1 MEQTIFEC
9 ESFIKKLASS
19 SPTPGGGG
27 AAALVGAVAA
37 ALASMAANITLKN
50 NKNHTLINLVSS
62 LETLQKDLLILIEED
77 AKSFLPLAAAYK
89 SPATTTQEQAEKEQK
104 KEEALKNACIA
115 PLQIMN
121 KCYQIIDI
129 CIELKTLAKPI
140 VISDIGVGIT
150 LCKSAL
156 EGASLNVFCNTKLM
170 KNRELATELNKQAEN
185 LLSIFCAKSQQLFFQ
200 IKNQLLEE
208 R

>member
-1 MEQTIFEC
+1 MKQTLFEC

-27 AAALVGAVAA
+27 ASALVGAVAT

-50 NKNHTLINLVSS
+50 NKNYALTNLITALT
-62 LETLQKDLLILIEED
+62 TLQKDLLILIEED
-77 AKSFLPLAAAYK
+77 AKAFLPLAAAYK
-89 SPATTTQEQAEKEQK
+89 LPAKTAKEQAEKEQK
-104 KEEALKNACIA
+104 KEEALKNACQT
-115 PLQIMN
+115 PLQIMK
-121 KCYQIIDI
+121 KCCQVIDI

-140 VISDIGVGIT
+140 VISDIGVGVT

-170 KNRELATELNKQAEN
+170 NNREIATKLNKQAEN

>member
-27 AAALVGAVAA
+27 ALALVGAVAA

-50 NKNHTLINLVSS
+50 NKDHTLINLVAS

-89 SPATTTQEQAEKEQK
+89 LPAKTVKEQAEKEQK
-104 KEEALKNACIA
+104 KEEALKHACIA
-115 PLQIMN
+115 PLQIMK
-121 KCYQIIDI
+121 KCCQVIDI
-129 CIELKTLAKPI
+129 CIELTTLAKPI

-170 KNRELATELNKQAEN
+170 KNRELAAELNKQAEN

-208 R
+208 G

>member
-27 AAALVGAVAA
+27 ASALVGAVAA

-50 NKNHTLINLVSS
+50 NKDHTLINLVAS

-89 SPATTTQEQAEKEQK
+89 LPTKTAKEQAEKEQK
-104 KEEALKNACIA
+104 KEAALKHACIA

-121 KCYQIIDI
+121 KCCQIIDI

-140 VISDIGVGIT
+140 VISDIGVGIS

-170 KNRELATELNKQAEN
+170 KNREMAAELNKQAEN

>member
-27 AAALVGAVAA
+27 ASALVGAVAA

-50 NKNHTLINLVSS
+50 NQDNTLINFVST
-62 LETLQKDLLILIEED
+62 LETLQKDLLVLVEED

-104 KEEALKNACIA
+104 KEEALKNACHT
-115 PLQIMN
+115 PLQIMK
-121 KCYQIIDI
+121 KCCQVIDI
-129 CIELKTLAKPI
+129 CIELKTVAKPI
-140 VISDIGVGIT
+140 VISDIGVGVT
-150 LCKSAL
+150 LCRSAL

-170 KNRELATELNKQAEN
+170 NNREMATKLNNQAES
-185 LLSIFCAKSQQLFFQ
+185 LLSTFCVKSHLLFLQ

>member
-50 NKNHTLINLVSS
+50 NKDNTLTNLVSS

-89 SPATTTQEQAEKEQK
+89 SPAKTAKEQAEKEQK
-104 KEEALKNACIA
+104 KEESLKNACIA

-121 KCYQIIDI
+121 KCCQIIDI

-170 KNRELATELNKQAEN
+170 NNRELATELNKQAEN

>member
-104 KEEALKNACIA
+104 KEEALNNACIA

>member
-1 MEQTIFEC
+1 MKQTLFEC

-27 AAALVGAVAA
+27 ASALVGAVAA
-37 ALASMAANITLKN
+37 ALASMVANITLKN
-50 NKNHTLINLVSS
+50 NKDDALTNLITALT
-62 LETLQKDLLILIEED
+62 TLQKDLLILIEED
-77 AKSFLPLAAAYK
+77 AKAFLPLAAAYK
-89 SPATTTQEQAEKEQK
+89 LPAKTAKEQAEKEQK
-104 KEEALKNACIA
+104 KEEALKNACHT
-115 PLQIMN
+115 PLQIMQ
-121 KCYQIIDI
+121 KCCQVIDI
-129 CIELKTLAKPI
+129 CIELKTVAKPI

-170 KNRELATELNKQAEN
+170 NNREIATELNKEAKN